1 LAVDD
6 DDFLTALDD
15 VDAEWDNDEDD
26 EWGNDDD
33 VATLMNVVTKADI
46 EVARA
51 PILRRSLSQQD
62 RDLLREEQRTWAE
75 GVARDL
81 RQANLGVISP
91 EDLAKISVPAGMKAV
106 LKSDVLAA
114 LSFGTDEIDRATAKI
129 LGEPVA
135 DAVVMRAAELA
146 ARAREAKQL
155 DVKGAADAATV
166 LQSLSRS
173 LLRDWQYT
181 PTRKVF
187 VQRVEARVAKHLARA
202 RVWNE
207 KLQCGPRRKTARFD
221 AMVRREHL
229 RRTRFHVAAEASKRM
244 NEKLEAPLR
253 PPRVWQYLL
262 AWFFVLGTHAFFAYY
277 LITTGAQFGLQ
288 KSKVWLIES
297 FFATVTM
304 FLIVKP
310 LFVVFYY
317 LMVPSLLEEN
327 IAEAAEARKR
337 GRRARALPFATEL
350 PTGAT
355 YYVLKRRPELAE
367 TPAGKIVASEQEA
380 SQGPHDAEAF
390 VRSLGEAAPGRL
402 TSIIGHAL
410 VCLVGT
416 FLLLHEEVQETML
429 EELVAALPVF
439 ASGVLGLI
447 PTSLMERDDGVG
459 EMMSLIVVA
468 IWVLIAYG
476 LFLLMRNIYHVFLEA
491 VDPEQKAHASLR
503 RRGPKILARLKR
515 AASRIRRPKASQEEP
530 DLAATAEAARNQ
542 LALVPIKAAPVSVDR
557 PLVELSPE
565 GVAAW
570 LFLQELPGDP
580 ADVDALG
587 ERVRER
593 AITGAEFSR
602 LDADALKTMGVATLG
617 LRKAILRRVREDAA
631 AQRAAAQALVR
642 VGASRGAVVTSES
655 SASRAVASA
664 EPGRQL
670 VTRDALAPRT
680 EEAEVDAYAEAV
692 KKRRAALRAIFD
704 RVDYNHDGQVSRIEA
719 IKALRKDDEFARMLG
734 FAHHTHVRQEDGT
747 RDKLMLAFGALDE
760 NEDKMLS
767 FEEFR
772 HASLVA
778 LSSVA
783 APPPPASGVALGA
796 AGPPTPPVQMGSG
809 DMNAKL

>member
-1 LAVDD
+1 
-6 DDFLTALDD
+6 
-15 VDAEWDNDEDD
+15 
-26 EWGNDDD
+26 
-33 VATLMNVVTKADI
+33 MI
-46 EVARA
+46 
-51 PILRRSLSQQD
+51 
-62 RDLLREEQRTWAE
+62 
-75 GVARDL
+75 
-81 RQANLGVISP
+81 
-91 EDLAKISVPAGMKAV
+91 
-106 LKSDVLAA
+106 
-114 LSFGTDEIDRATAKI
+114 
-129 LGEPVA
+129 
-135 DAVVMRAAELA
+135 
-146 ARAREAKQL
+146 
-155 DVKGAADAATV
+155 
-166 LQSLSRS
+166 
-173 LLRDWQYT
+173 
-181 PTRKVF
+181 
-187 VQRVEARVAKHLARA
+187 
-202 RVWNE
+202 
-207 KLQCGPRRKTARFD
+207 C
-221 AMVRREHL
+221 
-229 RRTRFHVAAEASKRM
+229 
-244 NEKLEAPLR
+244 
-253 PPRVWQYLL
+253 
-262 AWFFVLGTHAFFAYY
+262 
-277 LITTGAQFGLQ
+277 AQ
-288 KSKVWLIES
+288 
-297 FFATVTM
+297 
-304 FLIVKP
+304 
-310 LFVVFYY
+310 
-317 LMVPSLLEEN
+317 VPSLLEEN

-515 AASRIRRPKASQEEP
+515 AASSFRRPKEAQEP

-542 LALVPIKAAPVSVDR
+542 LALVPVKAPPISVDR

-593 AITGAEFSR
+593 GISGAEFAR
-602 LDADALKTMGVATLG
+602 LDADELKNMGVATLG
-617 LRKAILRRVREDAA
+617 LRKAILRRIREDAA
-631 AQRAAAQALVR
+631 AQRAASRALER
-642 VGASRGAVVTSES
+642 VSSTRAVVTSES
-655 SASRAVASA
+655 SASRA
-664 EPGRQL
+664 L
-670 VTRDALAPRT
+670 VTRDALAPRA
-680 EEAEVDAYAEAV
+680 EDAEVDAYAEAV

-734 FAHHTHVRQEDGT
+734 FEHHTRVRQEDGT

-783 APPPPASGVALGA
+783 PPPPPVSGMALGA
-796 AGPPTPPVQMGSG
+796 GEMKTEPPTPPPLQIGSG
-809 DMNAKL
+809 EAKTAAKL

>member
-1 LAVDD
+1 
-6 DDFLTALDD
+6 
-15 VDAEWDNDEDD
+15 
-26 EWGNDDD
+26 
-33 VATLMNVVTKADI
+33 
-46 EVARA
+46 
-51 PILRRSLSQQD
+51 
-62 RDLLREEQRTWAE
+62 
-75 GVARDL
+75 
-81 RQANLGVISP
+81 
-91 EDLAKISVPAGMKAV
+91 
-106 LKSDVLAA
+106 
-114 LSFGTDEIDRATAKI
+114 
-129 LGEPVA
+129 
-135 DAVVMRAAELA
+135 
-146 ARAREAKQL
+146 
-155 DVKGAADAATV
+155 
-166 LQSLSRS
+166 
-173 LLRDWQYT
+173 
-181 PTRKVF
+181 
-187 VQRVEARVAKHLARA
+187 
-202 RVWNE
+202 
-207 KLQCGPRRKTARFD
+207 
-221 AMVRREHL
+221 
-229 RRTRFHVAAEASKRM
+229 
-244 NEKLEAPLR
+244 
-253 PPRVWQYLL
+253 
-262 AWFFVLGTHAFFAYY
+262 
-277 LITTGAQFGLQ
+277 LICAQ
-288 KSKVWLIES
+288 
-297 FFATVTM
+297 
-304 FLIVKP
+304 
-310 LFVVFYY
+310 
-317 LMVPSLLEEN
+317 VPSLLEEN

-367 TPAGKIVASEQEA
+367 TPAGKIVASEQAA
-380 SQGPHDAEAF
+380 SRGPHDAEAF

-402 TSIIGHAL
+402 TSIIGHFL

-515 AASRIRRPKASQEEP
+515 AASSFRRPKSPQEP

-542 LALVPIKAAPVSVDR
+542 LALVPVKAAPTVDR
-557 PLVELSPE
+557 PLAELSPE

-587 ERVRER
+587 EQVRER
-593 AITGAEFSR
+593 GISGAEFAQ
-602 LDADALKTMGVATLG
+602 LDADELKAMGVGTLG
-617 LRKAILRRVREDAA
+617 LRKAILRKIREDAA
-631 AQRAAAQALVR
+631 AQRAAAQALAR
-642 VGASRGAVVTSES
+642 VGASRGAAVTSES
-655 SASRAVASA
+655 SASRA
-664 EPGRQL
+664 L
-670 VTRDALAPRT
+670 VPRHAPAPRA
-680 EEAEVDAYAEAV
+680 EDAEVDAYAEAV
-692 KKRRAALRAIFD
+692 KKRRAALQAVFD

-734 FAHHTHVRQEDGT
+734 FAHHTRVRQEDGT
-747 RDKLMLAFGALDE
+747 RDKLMFAFGALDE

-783 APPPPASGVALGA
+783 PAPPASG
-796 AGPPTPPVQMGSG
+796 PPTQPLQMGSG

>member
-1 LAVDD
+1 
-6 DDFLTALDD
+6 
-15 VDAEWDNDEDD
+15 
-26 EWGNDDD
+26 
-33 VATLMNVVTKADI
+33 MI
-46 EVARA
+46 
-51 PILRRSLSQQD
+51 
-62 RDLLREEQRTWAE
+62 
-75 GVARDL
+75 
-81 RQANLGVISP
+81 
-91 EDLAKISVPAGMKAV
+91 
-106 LKSDVLAA
+106 
-114 LSFGTDEIDRATAKI
+114 
-129 LGEPVA
+129 
-135 DAVVMRAAELA
+135 
-146 ARAREAKQL
+146 
-155 DVKGAADAATV
+155 
-166 LQSLSRS
+166 
-173 LLRDWQYT
+173 
-181 PTRKVF
+181 
-187 VQRVEARVAKHLARA
+187 
-202 RVWNE
+202 
-207 KLQCGPRRKTARFD
+207 C
-221 AMVRREHL
+221 
-229 RRTRFHVAAEASKRM
+229 
-244 NEKLEAPLR
+244 
-253 PPRVWQYLL
+253 
-262 AWFFVLGTHAFFAYY
+262 
-277 LITTGAQFGLQ
+277 AQ
-288 KSKVWLIES
+288 
-297 FFATVTM
+297 
-304 FLIVKP
+304 
-310 LFVVFYY
+310 
-317 LMVPSLLEEN
+317 VPSLLEEN

-355 YYVLKRRPELAE
+355 YYVLKRRPELAD
-367 TPAGKIVASEQEA
+367 TPAGRIVASEQEA
-380 SQGPHDAEAF
+380 SRGAHDAEAF

-402 TSIIGHAL
+402 TSIVGHAL

-515 AASRIRRPKASQEEP
+515 AASSFRRPKEPQEP

-542 LALVPIKAAPVSVDR
+542 LALVPVKAPPVSVDR

-587 ERVRER
+587 EVVRDR
-593 AITGAEFSR
+593 GISGADFAR
-602 LDADALKTMGVATLG
+602 LDADELKGLGVGTLG
-617 LRKAILRRVREDAA
+617 LRKAILRKIREDAA

-642 VGASRGAVVTSES
+642 VGASRGAAVTSES
-655 SASRAVASA
+655 SASRA
-664 EPGRQL
+664 L
-670 VTRDALAPRT
+670 VTRDPLVPRT

-734 FAHHTHVRQEDGT
+734 FTHHTRVRQEDGT

-783 APPPPASGVALGA
+783 PAPPPASGMALGSGDEKTA
-796 AGPPTPPVQMGSG
+796 EPPTPPLQIGSG
-809 DMNAKL
+809 DMKAEL

>member
-1 LAVDD
+1 
-6 DDFLTALDD
+6 
-15 VDAEWDNDEDD
+15 
-26 EWGNDDD
+26 
-33 VATLMNVVTKADI
+33 M
-46 EVARA
+46 
-51 PILRRSLSQQD
+51 
-62 RDLLREEQRTWAE
+62 
-75 GVARDL
+75 
-81 RQANLGVISP
+81 IS
-91 EDLAKISVPAGMKAV
+91 
-106 LKSDVLAA
+106 
-114 LSFGTDEIDRATAKI
+114 T
-129 LGEPVA
+129 
-135 DAVVMRAAELA
+135 
-146 ARAREAKQL
+146 Q
-155 DVKGAADAATV
+155 
-166 LQSLSRS
+166 
-173 LLRDWQYT
+173 
-181 PTRKVF
+181 
-187 VQRVEARVAKHLARA
+187 
-202 RVWNE
+202 
-207 KLQCGPRRKTARFD
+207 
-221 AMVRREHL
+221 
-229 RRTRFHVAAEASKRM
+229 
-244 NEKLEAPLR
+244 
-253 PPRVWQYLL
+253 
-262 AWFFVLGTHAFFAYY
+262 
-277 LITTGAQFGLQ
+277 
-288 KSKVWLIES
+288 
-297 FFATVTM
+297 
-304 FLIVKP
+304 
-310 LFVVFYY
+310 
-317 LMVPSLLEEN
+317 
-327 IAEAAEARKR
+327 
-337 GRRARALPFATEL
+337 
-350 PTGAT
+350 
-355 YYVLKRRPELAE
+355 
-367 TPAGKIVASEQEA
+367 
-380 SQGPHDAEAF
+380 
-390 VRSLGEAAPGRL
+390 
-402 TSIIGHAL
+402 
-410 VCLVGT
+410 
-416 FLLLHEEVQETML
+416 
-429 EELVAALPVF
+429 
-439 ASGVLGLI
+439 
-447 PTSLMERDDGVG
+447 VG
-459 EMMSLIVVA
+459 EMMSLLVVA
-468 IWVLIAYG
+468 IWCLIAYG

-491 VDPEQKAHASLR
+491 IDPEQKAHASLR

>member
-1 LAVDD
+1 
-6 DDFLTALDD
+6 
-15 VDAEWDNDEDD
+15 
-26 EWGNDDD
+26 
-33 VATLMNVVTKADI
+33 MI
-46 EVARA
+46 
-51 PILRRSLSQQD
+51 
-62 RDLLREEQRTWAE
+62 
-75 GVARDL
+75 
-81 RQANLGVISP
+81 
-91 EDLAKISVPAGMKAV
+91 
-106 LKSDVLAA
+106 
-114 LSFGTDEIDRATAKI
+114 
-129 LGEPVA
+129 
-135 DAVVMRAAELA
+135 
-146 ARAREAKQL
+146 
-155 DVKGAADAATV
+155 
-166 LQSLSRS
+166 
-173 LLRDWQYT
+173 
-181 PTRKVF
+181 
-187 VQRVEARVAKHLARA
+187 
-202 RVWNE
+202 
-207 KLQCGPRRKTARFD
+207 C
-221 AMVRREHL
+221 
-229 RRTRFHVAAEASKRM
+229 
-244 NEKLEAPLR
+244 
-253 PPRVWQYLL
+253 
-262 AWFFVLGTHAFFAYY
+262 
-277 LITTGAQFGLQ
+277 AQ
-288 KSKVWLIES
+288 
-297 FFATVTM
+297 
-304 FLIVKP
+304 
-310 LFVVFYY
+310 
-317 LMVPSLLEEN
+317 VPSLLEEN

-380 SQGPHDAEAF
+380 SRGPHDAEAF

-402 TSIIGHAL
+402 TSIVGHAL

-503 RRGPKILARLKR
+503 KRGPKILARLKR
-515 AASRIRRPKASQEEP
+515 AASSFRRPKSPQEP

-542 LALVPIKAAPVSVDR
+542 LALVPLKAAPVSVDR
-557 PLVELSPE
+557 PLAELSPE

-580 ADVDALG
+580 DAVDALG

-593 AITGAEFSR
+593 GISGAEFAR
-602 LDADALKTMGVATLG
+602 LDADELKNMGVATLG
-617 LRKAILRRVREDAA
+617 LRKAILRRIREDAA
-631 AQRAAAQALVR
+631 AQRAASRALER
-642 VGASRGAVVTSES
+642 VSSTRAVVTSES
-655 SASRAVASA
+655 SASRA
-664 EPGRQL
+664 L

-734 FAHHTHVRQEDGT
+734 FEHHTCVRQEDGT

-778 LSSVA
+778 LSSVMPSPPSESGMA
-783 APPPPASGVALGA
+783 LGVPPP
-796 AGPPTPPVQMGSG
+796 PPVQMGSG

>member
-1 LAVDD
+1 
-6 DDFLTALDD
+6 
-15 VDAEWDNDEDD
+15 
-26 EWGNDDD
+26 
-33 VATLMNVVTKADI
+33 MI
-46 EVARA
+46 
-51 PILRRSLSQQD
+51 
-62 RDLLREEQRTWAE
+62 
-75 GVARDL
+75 
-81 RQANLGVISP
+81 
-91 EDLAKISVPAGMKAV
+91 
-106 LKSDVLAA
+106 
-114 LSFGTDEIDRATAKI
+114 
-129 LGEPVA
+129 
-135 DAVVMRAAELA
+135 
-146 ARAREAKQL
+146 
-155 DVKGAADAATV
+155 
-166 LQSLSRS
+166 
-173 LLRDWQYT
+173 
-181 PTRKVF
+181 
-187 VQRVEARVAKHLARA
+187 
-202 RVWNE
+202 
-207 KLQCGPRRKTARFD
+207 C
-221 AMVRREHL
+221 
-229 RRTRFHVAAEASKRM
+229 
-244 NEKLEAPLR
+244 
-253 PPRVWQYLL
+253 
-262 AWFFVLGTHAFFAYY
+262 
-277 LITTGAQFGLQ
+277 AQ
-288 KSKVWLIES
+288 
-297 FFATVTM
+297 
-304 FLIVKP
+304 
-310 LFVVFYY
+310 
-317 LMVPSLLEEN
+317 VPSLLEEN

-447 PTSLMERDDGVG
+447 PTTLMERDDGVG

-515 AASRIRRPKASQEEP
+515 AASSFRRPKEAQEP

-542 LALVPIKAAPVSVDR
+542 LALVPVKAPPISVDR

-593 AITGAEFSR
+593 GISGAEFAR
-602 LDADALKTMGVATLG
+602 LDADELKNMGVATLG
-617 LRKAILRRVREDAA
+617 LRKAILRRIREDAA
-631 AQRAAAQALVR
+631 AQRAASRALER
-642 VGASRGAVVTSES
+642 VSSTRAVVTSES
-655 SASRAVASA
+655 SASRA
-664 EPGRQL
+664 L
-670 VTRDALAPRT
+670 VTRDALAPRA
-680 EEAEVDAYAEAV
+680 EDAEVDAYAEAV

-734 FAHHTHVRQEDGT
+734 FEHHTRIRQEDGT

-783 APPPPASGVALGA
+783 PPPSDSGMALGSP
-796 AGPPTPPVQMGSG
+796 GGSG

>member
-1 LAVDD
+1 
-6 DDFLTALDD
+6 
-15 VDAEWDNDEDD
+15 
-26 EWGNDDD
+26 
-33 VATLMNVVTKADI
+33 MH
-46 EVARA
+46 
-51 PILRRSLSQQD
+51 
-62 RDLLREEQRTWAE
+62 
-75 GVARDL
+75 
-81 RQANLGVISP
+81 
-91 EDLAKISVPAGMKAV
+91 
-106 LKSDVLAA
+106 
-114 LSFGTDEIDRATAKI
+114 
-129 LGEPVA
+129 
-135 DAVVMRAAELA
+135 
-146 ARAREAKQL
+146 
-155 DVKGAADAATV
+155 
-166 LQSLSRS
+166 
-173 LLRDWQYT
+173 
-181 PTRKVF
+181 PT
-187 VQRVEARVAKHLARA
+187 H
-202 RVWNE
+202 
-207 KLQCGPRRKTARFD
+207 C
-221 AMVRREHL
+221 
-229 RRTRFHVAAEASKRM
+229 
-244 NEKLEAPLR
+244 
-253 PPRVWQYLL
+253 
-262 AWFFVLGTHAFFAYY
+262 
-277 LITTGAQFGLQ
+277 LICAQ
-288 KSKVWLIES
+288 
-297 FFATVTM
+297 
-304 FLIVKP
+304 
-310 LFVVFYY
+310 
-317 LMVPSLLEEN
+317 VPSLLEEN

-355 YYVLKRRPELAE
+355 YYVLKRRPELAD
-367 TPAGKIVASEQEA
+367 TPAGKIIASEQAA
-380 SQGPHDAEAF
+380 SRGPHDAEAF

-402 TSIIGHAL
+402 TSIVGHFL

-515 AASRIRRPKASQEEP
+515 AASSFRRPKEPQEP

-542 LALVPIKAAPVSVDR
+542 LALVPLKAAPVSVDR

-587 ERVRER
+587 EVVRNR
-593 AITGAEFSR
+593 GISGAEFAR
-602 LDADALKTMGVATLG
+602 LDADELKAMGVGTLG
-617 LRKAILRRVREDAA
+617 LRKAILRRIREDAA
-631 AQRAAAQALVR
+631 AQRAASRALER
-642 VGASRGAVVTSES
+642 VSSTRAVVTSES
-655 SASRAVASA
+655 SASRAAST
-664 EPGRQL
+664 EL
-670 VTRDALAPRT
+670 VTRDAVVPRT

-704 RVDYNHDGQVSRIEA
+704 RVDYNKDGQVSRIEA

-734 FAHHTHVRQEDGT
+734 FAHHTRVRQEDGT

-778 LSSVA
+778 LSSM
-783 APPPPASGVALGA
+783 APPPPASGPQTQPL
-796 AGPPTPPVQMGSG
+796 QMGAG

>member
-1 LAVDD
+1 
-6 DDFLTALDD
+6 
-15 VDAEWDNDEDD
+15 
-26 EWGNDDD
+26 
-33 VATLMNVVTKADI
+33 MI
-46 EVARA
+46 
-51 PILRRSLSQQD
+51 
-62 RDLLREEQRTWAE
+62 
-75 GVARDL
+75 
-81 RQANLGVISP
+81 
-91 EDLAKISVPAGMKAV
+91 
-106 LKSDVLAA
+106 
-114 LSFGTDEIDRATAKI
+114 
-129 LGEPVA
+129 
-135 DAVVMRAAELA
+135 
-146 ARAREAKQL
+146 
-155 DVKGAADAATV
+155 
-166 LQSLSRS
+166 
-173 LLRDWQYT
+173 
-181 PTRKVF
+181 
-187 VQRVEARVAKHLARA
+187 
-202 RVWNE
+202 
-207 KLQCGPRRKTARFD
+207 C
-221 AMVRREHL
+221 
-229 RRTRFHVAAEASKRM
+229 
-244 NEKLEAPLR
+244 
-253 PPRVWQYLL
+253 
-262 AWFFVLGTHAFFAYY
+262 
-277 LITTGAQFGLQ
+277 AQ
-288 KSKVWLIES
+288 
-297 FFATVTM
+297 
-304 FLIVKP
+304 
-310 LFVVFYY
+310 
-317 LMVPSLLEEN
+317 VPSLLEEN

-380 SQGPHDAEAF
+380 SRGPHHAEAF

-402 TSIIGHAL
+402 TSIVGHAL

-503 RRGPKILARLKR
+503 KRGPKILARLKR
-515 AASRIRRPKASQEEP
+515 AASSFRRPKSPQEP

-542 LALVPIKAAPVSVDR
+542 LALVPLKAAPVSVDR
-557 PLVELSPE
+557 PLAELSPE

-580 ADVDALG
+580 DAVDALG

-593 AITGAEFSR
+593 GISGAEFAR
-602 LDADALKTMGVATLG
+602 LDADELKTLGVATLG
-617 LRKAILRRVREDAA
+617 LRKAILRRIREDAA

-642 VGASRGAVVTSES
+642 VGASRGA
-655 SASRAVASA
+655 AVAS
-664 EPGRQL
+664 ESREL
-670 VTRDALAPRT
+670 VMRDALAPRT

-734 FAHHTHVRQEDGT
+734 FEHHTRIRQEDGT

-783 APPPPASGVALGA
+783 PPPPPASGMALGA
-796 AGPPTPPVQMGSG
+796 AEPPTPPPLQIGSG
-809 DMNAKL
+809 DMKAEL

>member
-1 LAVDD
+1 
-6 DDFLTALDD
+6 
-15 VDAEWDNDEDD
+15 
-26 EWGNDDD
+26 
-33 VATLMNVVTKADI
+33 MH
-46 EVARA
+46 
-51 PILRRSLSQQD
+51 
-62 RDLLREEQRTWAE
+62 
-75 GVARDL
+75 
-81 RQANLGVISP
+81 
-91 EDLAKISVPAGMKAV
+91 
-106 LKSDVLAA
+106 
-114 LSFGTDEIDRATAKI
+114 
-129 LGEPVA
+129 
-135 DAVVMRAAELA
+135 
-146 ARAREAKQL
+146 
-155 DVKGAADAATV
+155 
-166 LQSLSRS
+166 
-173 LLRDWQYT
+173 
-181 PTRKVF
+181 PT
-187 VQRVEARVAKHLARA
+187 H
-202 RVWNE
+202 
-207 KLQCGPRRKTARFD
+207 C
-221 AMVRREHL
+221 
-229 RRTRFHVAAEASKRM
+229 
-244 NEKLEAPLR
+244 
-253 PPRVWQYLL
+253 
-262 AWFFVLGTHAFFAYY
+262 
-277 LITTGAQFGLQ
+277 LICAQ
-288 KSKVWLIES
+288 
-297 FFATVTM
+297 
-304 FLIVKP
+304 
-310 LFVVFYY
+310 
-317 LMVPSLLEEN
+317 VPSLLEEN

-402 TSIIGHAL
+402 TSIVGHAL

-447 PTSLMERDDGVG
+447 PTTLMDRDDGVG
-459 EMMSLIVVA
+459 EMMSLVVVA

-515 AASRIRRPKASQEEP
+515 AASSFRRPKEPQEP

-542 LALVPIKAAPVSVDR
+542 LALVSVKAPPVSVDR

-593 AITGAEFSR
+593 GISGAEFAR
-602 LDADALKTMGVATLG
+602 LDSDELKGLGIGTLG
-617 LRKAILRRVREDAA
+617 LRKAILRKIREDAA
-631 AQRAAAQALVR
+631 AQRAAAQALAR

-655 SASRAVASA
+655 SASRAATT

-670 VTRDALAPRT
+670 VMRHAPVPRAEDT

-692 KKRRAALRAIFD
+692 RKRRAALKAVFD
-704 RVDYNHDGQVSRIEA
+704 RVDYNKDGRVSRIEA

-734 FAHHTHVRQEDGT
+734 FEHHTRVRQEDGT

-778 LSSVA
+778 LSSVMPS
-783 APPPPASGVALGA
+783 PPSESGMALGV
-796 AGPPTPPVQMGSG
+796 PPTQPLQMGSG